1 MGTTVVFDPGPYLA
15 RPDSQGRW
23 PEEVSR
29 PPERLKFR
37 GSPDCVSKFVWSGGF
52 GVAHGRLGLA
62 RLLTDIDSV
71 RAVMSAIGWNFLAE
85 ARSSNE
91 VEDCLPSSR

>member
-29 PPERLKFR
+29 PAERLKFR
-37 GSPDCVSKFVWSGGF
+37 GSPDCVSKFVWSGEF
-52 GVAHGRLGLA
+52 DVAHGRLGLA
-62 RLLTDIDSV
+62 IVWPNLSTTF
-71 RAVMSAIGWNFLAE
+71 WNFLAE

-91 VEDCLPSSR
+91 VEDCLPSSRYNTCT